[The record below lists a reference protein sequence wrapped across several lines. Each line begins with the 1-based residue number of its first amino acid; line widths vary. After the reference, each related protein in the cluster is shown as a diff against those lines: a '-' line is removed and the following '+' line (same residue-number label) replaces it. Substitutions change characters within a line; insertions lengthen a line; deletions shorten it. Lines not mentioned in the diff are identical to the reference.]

1 MSITGT
7 LETFSLPEI
16 FRLIDSGSKSG
27 RLILQILPN
36 QINLKSRLYYLWF
49 EAGRLVAI
57 SDRLNSQS
65 LIDIIKSRGWLDT
78 ETISQL
84 KIASL
89 NDRPLGIYL
98 KKLNLLTSLQLQ
110 QIFNLHLDIVC
121 QLFEG
126 SEGWFQFDTILPQS
140 QSEGLQAMPWHEMT
154 GESIKATEVVLKA
167 LRSQKNWHIFVKQ
180 LPESEYALQKLKIQ
194 SELQLL
200 PLELQIWKLA
210 NGQISLGAIANK
222 IELSFTLV
230 QRSAFC
236 LIMAGLVDK
245 IPIANA
251 SLSLLNPSDRLIPAL
266 PISQT
271 ATQNQSAL
279 QKSNFRFSWL
289 QNLVTFARLK

>member
-65 LIDIIKSRGWLDT
+65 LIDIIKSRGWLDSKT
-78 ETISQL
+78 LAQL

-180 LPESEYALQKLKIQ
+180 LPEPEYALQKLKTQ

-222 IELSFTLV
+222 IELSFTSA

-236 LIMAGLVDK
+236 LIMAGLVDN

-279 QKSNFRFSWL
+279 QKSNFSFSWL
-289 QNLVTFARLK
+289 QNLVTFSRLK